1 MSRYFCVYHVNLN
14 PTILFSNT
22 RETQGDSPPVLNLEL
37 LSITSKGKI
46 YEVLLLLNINC
57 DKIDSINEYGVNNA
71 KKTKNKKRNWN
82 LSCYVKGN

>member
-1 MSRYFCVYHVNLN
+1 MSRYFCVYSYL
-14 PTILFSNT
+14 
-22 RETQGDSPPVLNLEL
+22 TQGDSPPVLNLEL
-37 LSITSKGKI
+37 LSIPSKGKI